1 MPYKGRYTPL
11 NPKKYR
17 GNPTT
22 IIYRSLMERRFMRY
36 CDTHENIIQW
46 NSEECVIPYVSP
58 IDRRIHRYFVDF
70 YMKVR
75 TQEGTIKEY
84 LVEVKPKKQTKPPPR
99 TPTKKTKRWY
109 GEVKTWGVNEAKW
122 KAATEFAKDRQWNFV
137 ILTEEHLK

>member
-11 NPKKYR
+11 NPKKYK

-46 NSEECVIPYVSP
+46 NSEEGVIPYVSP

>member
-1 MPYKGRYTPL
+1 
-11 NPKKYR
+11 
-17 GNPTT
+17 
-22 IIYRSLMERRFMRY
+22 
-36 CDTHENIIQW
+36 
-46 NSEECVIPYVSP
+46 
-58 IDRRIHRYFVDF
+58 
-70 YMKVR
+70 MKVR

>member
-1 MPYKGRYTPL
+1 MPYKGRYPPL
-11 NPKKYR
+11 NPKKYK

-58 IDRRIHRYFVDF
+58 IDRRIHR
-70 YMKVR
+70 
-75 TQEGTIKEY
+75 Y

>member
-11 NPKKYR
+11 NPKKYK

-58 IDRRIHRYFVDF
+58 IDSAYI
-70 YMKVR
+70 
-75 TQEGTIKEY
+75 
-84 LVEVKPKKQTKPPPR
+84 
-99 TPTKKTKRWY
+99 
-109 GEVKTWGVNEAKW
+109 
-122 KAATEFAKDRQWNFV
+122 V
-137 ILTEEHLK
+137 IS

>member
-11 NPKKYR
+11 NPKKYK

-58 IDRRIHRYFVDF
+58 IDMRIHRYFVDF